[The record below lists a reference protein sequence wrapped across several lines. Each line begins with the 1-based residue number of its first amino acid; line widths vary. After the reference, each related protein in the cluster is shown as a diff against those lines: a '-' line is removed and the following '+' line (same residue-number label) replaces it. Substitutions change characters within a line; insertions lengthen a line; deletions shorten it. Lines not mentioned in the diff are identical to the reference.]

1 MITKKVK
8 LLCFDLVCRTKDNE
22 PLRVVDDIK
31 IVGSKKDAYNHEN
44 HLPYL
49 GEGEVGFPIN
59 IHFEKWQF
67 EMNETKFMKLADTKT
82 KIEKEKEI
90 NYDRN

>member
-1 MITKKVK
+1 MN
-8 LLCFDLVCRTKDNE
+8 LLCFDLVVRSHDVKE
-22 PLRVVDDIK
+22 PRVVENIR
-31 IVGSKKDAYNHEN
+31 IIGKKSDAFKHET

-49 GEGEVGFPIN
+49 DNPAVEDGFPIN

-90 NYDRN
+90 